1 MSAKCVTF
9 VERVSRIPPL
19 HVYSVTLPF
28 GGLVL
33 PAGRRLWYMGMVV
46 EQQRGL
52 ICGRRRGRVRG
63 STAHFQ
69 TTDSNFSLSVFAGKK
84 TKKTLFFGTSMAIN
98 QSSSKVPLV
107 ECMTISYSLLL
118 YCIDCYSEEPGD
130 TFFFSLSS
138 KPTGR

>member
-84 TKKTLFFGTSMAIN
+84 TKKS
-98 QSSSKVPLV
+98 
-107 ECMTISYSLLL
+107 
-118 YCIDCYSEEPGD
+118 
-130 TFFFSLSS
+130 FFFWNFDGDQPVEFQGSI
-138 KPTGR
+138 GRVHDNKL